1 MAWHGIIKKN
11 KWMRKMDVQLDL
23 FDSNDEM
30 SLLRKEIDLIDNR
43 TRNVQ
48 RGLFA
53 RHGDLVKMVLKQQ
66 EEIDRLRELLI
77 KQVK

>member
-1 MAWHGIIKKN
+1 
-11 KWMRKMDVQLDL
+11 MRKMDVQLDL

>member
-1 MAWHGIIKKN
+1 
-11 KWMRKMDVQLDL
+11 MDIQ
-23 FDSNDEM
+23 FDFFESNDSV
-30 SLLRKEIDLIDNR
+30 SLLRKEIDLIDER

-66 EEIDRLRELLI
+66 DEIDRLRQLLI